1 MNPGPSV
8 SLRQRLFG
16 TVMGV
21 SLVWSL
27 LLALAVTVTV
37 RQAVDDLLDN
47 TLQES
52 AEILYGLIRVQ
63 GRSPA
68 VTDGGSLPAP
78 LHDEHLVWQVVAPD
92 GRVSWRSHRAPAQAL
107 QHPATLGL
115 STVSDSWRVYGMSMD
130 GGDMLYVAQVAHV
143 RQESKWRAAGAAAA
157 VTLLIGAFCAWWL
170 RAWVSKEIRPIAA
183 LSQAVTRYD
192 PMAAEPTRL
201 PATLTELEPM
211 RLAIHD
217 LGERLAQRVSS
228 ERAFAA
234 HAAHAL
240 RTPLAGMMAQL
251 AVAQV
256 KSAPEAL
263 PHLQRMGMG
272 LDRLRSVVA
281 ALLTLFRAEQAAVRP
296 GRIPLSELARHL
308 PIETLDIQVRQDG
321 VIWGD
326 ADLLSAALINLL
338 DNAQK
343 QGARHVTLDWQSQNA
358 ATAGTPAQWAVDI
371 ADDGQGLSPAA
382 LAQLQASLNGQRY
395 EQLGGLGLML
405 ADLIARAHG
414 GRLLLLSGHAGL
426 HLRLSGND
434 HPAPS
439 ASGVTRFTI

>member
-1 MNPGPSV
+1 MNQRPSV

-27 LLALAVTVTV
+27 LLALAVTFTV
-37 RQAVDDLLDN
+37 RHAVDELLDN

-78 LHDEHLVWQVVAPD
+78 VHDEHLVWQVVAAD
-92 GRVSWRSHRAPAQAL
+92 GRVTWRSHRAPAQAL
-107 QHPATLGL
+107 QHPATRGL
-115 STVSDSWRVYGMSMD
+115 STVSDSWRVYGMALD
-130 GGDMLYVAQVAHV
+130 EGVMLYVAQVAHV
-143 RQESKWRAAGAAAA
+143 RQENKWRAAGAAAM
-157 VTLLIGAFCAWWL
+157 VTLLIGALCAWWL
-170 RAWVSKEIRPIAA
+170 RAWVSREIRPIGE
-183 LSQAVTRYD
+183 LSDAVTRYD
-192 PMAAEPTRL
+192 PMAPEPARL

-211 RLAIHD
+211 RLAIQD

-296 GRIPLSELARHL
+296 ARIQISELARHL
-308 PIETLDIQVRQDG
+308 PIDTLGIQVRQDG
-321 VIWGD
+321 AIWAD

-343 QGARHVTLDWQSQNA
+343 QGARQVTLNWQA
-358 ATAGTPAQWAVDI
+358 ADESTHGKPAMWALDI
-371 ADDGQGLSPAA
+371 IDDGQGLSPTS
-382 LAQLQASLNGQRY
+382 LAHLQSALNGQRY

-414 GRLLLLSGHAGL
+414 GRLLLLSGDAGL
-426 HLRLSGND
+426 HLRMTGKEPSNS
-434 HPAPS
+434 PAP
-439 ASGVTRFTI
+439 GVTRFTI

>member
-1 MNPGPSV
+1 MNQPPST

-27 LLALAVTVTV
+27 VLALAVTITV

-63 GRSPA
+63 GHSQA

-78 LHDEHLVWQVVAPD
+78 AHDEHLVWQVVAPD
-92 GRVSWRSHRAPAQAL
+92 GRVTWRSHRAPAQAL
-107 QHPATLGL
+107 QGHATPGL
-115 STVSDSWRVYGMSMD
+115 FTVSDSWRVYGMAME
-130 GGDMLYVAQVAHV
+130 GGGMLYVAQVAHV
-143 RQESKWRAAGAAAA
+143 RQESKWRAAGAAAL
-157 VTLLIGAFCAWWL
+157 VTLLIGALCAWWL
-170 RAWVSKEIRPIAA
+170 RAWVSKEIRPIGD
-183 LSQAVTRYD
+183 LSDAVTRYD
-192 PMAAEPTRL
+192 PMAAEPARL

-211 RLAIHD
+211 RLAIQD

-256 KSAPEAL
+256 KSAPDAL

-296 GRIPLSELARHL
+296 CRLRISELARHL
-308 PIETLDIQVRQDG
+308 PIDTLDVQVRQDG
-321 VIWGD
+321 FIWGD
-326 ADLLSAALINLL
+326 PDLLSAALINLL

-343 QGARHVTLDWQSQNA
+343 HGARHVTLDWRSQPEEANA
-358 ATAGTPAQWAVDI
+358 ERSPWALDI
-371 ADDGQGLSPAA
+371 TDDGEGLSAA
-382 LAQLQASLNGQRY
+382 SLSHLQTALNGQRY

-405 ADLIARAHG
+405 SDLIARAHG
-414 GRLLLLSGHAGL
+414 GRLLLLDGTSGL
-426 HLRLSGND
+426 HLQLTGEGQ
-434 HPAPS
+434 PGPLPL
-439 ASGVTRFTI
+439 GVTRFTI